1 MEFKIEREPYEEG
14 QKIFTKTKLVLEP
27 NTISCF
33 VGCNGSGKTTI
44 INEIIDNL
52 RKAKAKEVIA
62 DYYSNSMKKIFGKGN
77 EENHDIFYINFDKYT
92 KTTFSDMD
100 YFLNDFALAYS
111 STGESIMKRFGDNMS
126 VIGSLL
132 RALHDK
138 TVFIF
143 FDDCDAGTSIDMIQD
158 IKECFNYMIA
168 DCEKNN
174 LTYYFI
180 LTANSFELCK
190 DLDCISV
197 HDLTHKHFSS
207 YNTFKNFVLKSR
219 EKKDKREAK

>member
-14 QKIFTKTKLVLEP
+14 QKLFSKSKLILEP
-27 NTISCF
+27 NTISCL

-44 INEIIDNL
+44 INEIISNL
-52 RKAKAKEVIA
+52 RKLKAKEVRA
-62 DYYSNSMKKIFGKGN
+62 DFFYNSMKKIFGKN
-77 EENHDIFYINFDKYT
+77 EENHDIFYINFDKHT
-92 KTTFSDMD
+92 KTSFSEMD
-100 YFLNDFALAYS
+100 YFTNDFALAYS
-111 STGESIMKRFGDNMS
+111 STGEGIMKRFGDNLG
-126 VIGSLL
+126 VIGPVL
-132 RALHDK
+132 RTLHDK
-138 TVFIF
+138 TIFIF

-190 DLDCISV
+190 DLDCISIY
-197 HDLTHKHFSS
+197 DFKHKEFKT
-207 YNTFKNFVLKSR
+207 YNAFKNFVLKSR
-219 EKKDKREAK
+219 IKKDKRDK